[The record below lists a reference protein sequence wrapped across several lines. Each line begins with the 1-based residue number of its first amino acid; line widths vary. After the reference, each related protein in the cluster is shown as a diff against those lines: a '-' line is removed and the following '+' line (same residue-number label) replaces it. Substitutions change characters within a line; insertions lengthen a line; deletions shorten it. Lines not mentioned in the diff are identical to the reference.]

1 MQSRMRDV
9 NYHMIKLQLR
19 GDLCVYSAA
28 QREASPGD
36 VRDWFTPGLL
46 VSSGQES

>member
-1 MQSRMRDV
+1 MRDV

-19 GDLCVYSAA
+19 GNLCEYSAA
-28 QREASPGD
+28 QGEASPGD
-36 VRDWFTPGLL
+36 VRDWFTLALELL